1 MQLLVI
7 VSALNGVSVVFLSN
21 LDRCLADHYSSCLCF
36 SLVSLSWYLQSEL
49 HVKVSGPQKLQQE
62 AVGEGPNAGQAA
74 GQHRPAPQAA
84 HKRSQVLR
92 VVGKFIELRPVHVA
106 PRPGYI
112 LMPSRGAEGAGRSR

>member
-1 MQLLVI
+1 MSFGRSLLI
-7 VSALNGVSVVFLSN
+7 NIYIFA
-21 LDRCLADHYSSCLCF
+21 F

-62 AVGEGPNAGQAA
+62 AVREGPNAGQAA

-84 HKRSQVLR
+84 QIGSQVLR

-106 PRPGYI
+106 LRPGYI
-112 LMPSRGAEGAGRSR
+112 LPPSRGSEEGEEEEEG